1 VTALAGMRLLSVN
14 VGRPRSITWR
24 GRDVRSAI
32 WKEPV
37 AGRRPVRRL
46 NVHGDAQADLVG
58 HGGEHRAVFV
68 YQRESYRY
76 WETQLDRTFTELGQ
90 FGENFTVEGMA
101 DADVCI
107 GDRYAIGSARFEV
120 TQPRVTCFKVGIR
133 LNEPRMPALLT
144 GHDRPGFYLRV
155 IEEGEVGAGDEIVK
169 IADGPE
175 RLSVARV
182 SALLYRA
189 DHDAETL
196 RRALRIDGLS
206 EGWKESFRRL
216 LEQVGSGRAGNSGLT
231 DAREPPAWPG
241 FRPFRVA
248 EVVRETA
255 NVRSLSLEPQ
265 DGERLAVHRPGQFV
279 PLRVRGHD
287 DGDLT
292 RSYSLSAPGD
302 GRRLRVSVKRDGHA
316 SGVLHDRVGP
326 GDILDVGAPRG
337 AFTLDP
343 AGERPVV
350 LISAG
355 IGVTPVHAMLAALAR
370 ARSARPITWIHV
382 ARSGAEHALA
392 AETRALLAQLPVARS
407 QVFFTRPALEDRP
420 GIDFDTPG
428 RLDATSLAALDVSSD
443 TEIYLCGPAGF
454 MADVRD
460 ALLALGLPPGQI
472 HTEAFGAARAADAP
486 APHHPA
492 DPPATGRAVAFARS
506 SLTVRFDDRWRNL
519 LELADACDVPVDWS
533 CRTGVC
539 HRCET
544 GLVAGVVNYDPEPL
558 DPPPAGSVLLCCA
571 RPEGDVALDA

>member
-1 VTALAGMRLLSVN
+1 MLARMRLLSVN

-24 GRDVRSAI
+24 GREIRSAI

-46 NVHGDAQADLVG
+46 NVDGDAQADLVG

-68 YQRESYRY
+68 YQRQSYRY
-76 WETQLDRTFTELGQ
+76 WEAQLERTFTELGQ

-101 DADVCI
+101 DADVCV

-133 LNEPRMPALLT
+133 LDEPRMPALLT
-144 GHDRPGFYLRV
+144 GHGRPGFYLRV
-155 IEEGEVGAGDEIVK
+155 TEEGEVGASDEIVK

-175 RLSVARV
+175 RLSVERV
-182 SALLYRA
+182 SALLYTP
-189 DHDAETL
+189 DHDPETL
-196 RRALRIDGLS
+196 RRALRIDALS

-216 LEQVGSGRAGNSGLT
+216 LEQAESGRAGNSGLT
-231 DAREPPAWPG
+231 DVREPPAWPG

-248 EVVRETA
+248 EVIRETA
-255 NVRSLSLEPQ
+255 DVRSLRLEPQ
-265 DGERLAVHRPGQFV
+265 DGERLAAHRPGQFV
-279 PLRVRGHD
+279 ALRVRGD
-287 DGDLT
+287 DDRALT
-292 RSYSLSAPGD
+292 RSYSLSAPAD
-302 GRRLRVSVKRDGHA
+302 GSRLRVSVKREGRA
-316 SGVLHDRVGP
+316 SAALHDRVRP
-326 GDILDVGAPRG
+326 GDVLDVGAPRG

-355 IGVTPVHAMLAALAR
+355 IGVTPVHAMLAALAM

-382 ARSGAEHALA
+382 ARSGGEHALA
-392 AETRALLAQLPVARS
+392 GETRALLAKLPTARS
-407 QVFFTRPALEDRP
+407 HVFFTRPALEDRA

-428 RLDATSLAALDVSSD
+428 RPDAAALAALDVSRD
-443 TEIYLCGPAGF
+443 GEAYLCGPARF
-454 MADVRD
+454 MDDVRD
-460 ALLALGLPPGQI
+460 ALLWLGLAPAQI
-472 HTEAFGAARAADAP
+472 HTEAFGAARAVGAP
-486 APHHPA
+486 APHPPA
-492 DPPATGRAVAFARS
+492 DPPATGHAVAFARS
-506 SLTVRFDDRWRNL
+506 SLTVPYDDRWRSL
-519 LELADACDVPVDWS
+519 LELAEACDVPVDWS

-544 GLVAGVVNYDPEPL
+544 GLVAGVVRYDPEPL
-558 DPPPAGSVLLCCA
+558 DRPPAGSVLLCCA